1 MRESTSRR
9 SATRLGSPRRLF
21 VALPV
26 TAATREALQ
35 SHFGAATLKPDPAG
49 YLEKDFA
56 ALLEIQCQECDRTFP
71 VASSWNLVENALA
84 RNEKNPPQDC
94 KLPHAGD
101 AGDFTYG
108 DAPWHD
114 SDPDRK
120 GQCGGTTMTTFV
132 VRILQFY
139 KRDVGDWIRLPEHEV
154 YVGEQ
159 DQP

>member
-1 MRESTSRR
+1 MYQPYIDILD
-9 SATRLGSPRRLF
+9 RLGNPLWWDEHGVPRYEAFTPRLCSDIY
-21 VALPV
+21 A
-26 TAATREALQ
+26 
-35 SHFGAATLKPDPAG
+35 
-49 YLEKDFA
+49 DFA

-71 VASSWNLVENALA
+71 VASSWNLVENALD
-84 RNEKNPPQDC
+84 RSEKNPPQDC
-94 KLPHAGD
+94 KLPHDGD

-114 SDPDRK
+114 SNPEGK